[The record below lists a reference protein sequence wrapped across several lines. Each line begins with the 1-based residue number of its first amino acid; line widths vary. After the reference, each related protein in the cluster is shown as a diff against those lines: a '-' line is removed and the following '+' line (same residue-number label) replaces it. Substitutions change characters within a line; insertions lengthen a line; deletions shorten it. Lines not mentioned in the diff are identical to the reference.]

1 MWLFSST
8 HRTTAFSGGSKYS
21 PTISRTFSTKNG
33 SVESLKCFCRCG
45 SNPKACQMRC
55 TVDFDTRVSAAI
67 CRILQCVPPFGF
79 VSSVLRTNCATRSSL
94 IGRGRPGR
102 NSSCNPATSYL
113 RKRRRHLP
121 TVALVSSNCRAICR
135 FVLPE
140 ALSKIILARITNP
153 AGRDREL
160 AKPSSCSRCS
170 GFKTK
175 AAFGRPIAIGTPI
188 LHWRYLNS
196 QQYYCHLFMGHYTSS
211 SVPSSFCLRATRQT
225 GEAQGVLRSRELF
238 VCASSPR
245 TWKQRQRGETVKR
258 QSLFVL
264 DVSLGLAIVAMV
276 GVSAYRPKIEAG
288 KGARAI
294 EAAFRDGLYQAKL
307 DVQDAR
313 MPRLR
318 TSRWGNNPHRAVF
331 IAGYEQGYREYS
343 EAQSGKLA
351 EPTAAEF

>member
-8 HRTTAFSGGSKYS
+8 HKTTAFSGGFKYN

-79 VSSVLRTNCATRSSL
+79 VSSVWRTNCATRSSL

-102 NSSCNPATSYL
+102 NSSCNPATSYF

-196 QQYYCHLFMGHYTSS
+196 QQYYCHLFMGHYTSICDEIFS
-211 SVPSSFCLRATRQT
+211 MASCVCRCREFGSVD
-225 GEAQGVLRSRELF
+225 G
-238 VCASSPR
+238 
-245 TWKQRQRGETVKR
+245 
-258 QSLFVL
+258 SL
-264 DVSLGLAIVAMV
+264 IVMSEWSNHSV
-276 GVSAYRPKIEAG
+276 VNRRVPIVSAR
-288 KGARAI
+288 R
-294 EAAFRDGLYQAKL
+294 
-307 DVQDAR
+307 
-313 MPRLR
+313 
-318 TSRWGNNPHRAVF
+318 
-331 IAGYEQGYREYS
+331 GYEISLLLGDAGSVTDNLLRPS
-343 EAQSGKLA
+343 
-351 EPTAAEF
+351 PTPTLSSCTIAAERGLLPRRVKSRPCERNQTK